1 MAKLRAPAIAIMIQ
15 NICLELGQPFEPKTA
30 PNMANGN
37 AKTVCSNLIILRII
51 WNLEKILIMA
61 LALVKSSFNNV
72 HSCIKT
78 NIQGVLSPVQ
88 LKALSGFNPKWNII
102 RKRN

>member
-51 WNLEKILIMA
+51 WNLEKILIMDN
-61 LALVKSSFNNV
+61 LRDYCNKEL
-72 HSCIKT
+72 IKISVT
-78 NIQGVLSPVQ
+78 YNHKVMFINDLWSIESKKYNYR
-88 LKALSGFNPKWNII
+88 L
-102 RKRN
+102 